1 MLTYAGIAPKQ
12 VRRIYMHIYTYIYI
26 SIDKRGPR
34 LACAIQ
40 HVSKSHSAKI
50 GAGPAHKKKQSVF
63 VLLYQ

>member
-12 VRRIYMHIYTYIYI
+12 VRRMYMHIYT
-26 SIDKRGPR
+26 DKRGPR